1 MQMTATTVGDI
12 ITADEPGFACS
23 KTKLVDNGLIHLR
36 PFNIDLD
43 GKISLT
49 ELYQVP
55 PDEAL
60 AGRAKLEAGDILFNN
75 TNSAELVGKAALVSE
90 PMEAGFSNHINRI
103 RVNQSKVDPRWFALW
118 IRKKRETGF
127 FTRNATRWVSQA
139 AFKSSELRRLP
150 INVPPLV
157 EQRRVADLLSR
168 AESIVRMRRE
178 AEQKAKEIIPALF
191 LDMFGDPA
199 TNPKGWI
206 FRTIGEVADIQGGLQ
221 VTTKRASLPLEVPYL
236 RVANVHRTHLDLS
249 EIKLIRA
256 TEAELNRTRLLPGDL
271 LVIEGHGNPAEIG
284 RVGIWPGGIDPCVHQ
299 NHLIRV
305 RCMPERFHPVYVW
318 AYLNSADGRR
328 FLLREG
334 KTTSGLN
341 TISVSN
347 VKGVSV
353 PQPPIELQKRFADRI
368 AEVTALQGS
377 QQMASIRA
385 NHAFQSLMA
394 GVFGEGA

>member
-1 MQMTATTVGDI
+1 
-12 ITADEPGFACS
+12 
-23 KTKLVDNGLIHLR
+23 
-36 PFNIDLD
+36 
-43 GKISLT
+43 
-49 ELYQVP
+49 
-55 PDEAL
+55 
-60 AGRAKLEAGDILFNN
+60 
-75 TNSAELVGKAALVSE
+75 
-90 PMEAGFSNHINRI
+90 
-103 RVNQSKVDPRWFALW
+103 
-118 IRKKRETGF
+118 
-127 FTRNATRWVSQA
+127 
-139 AFKSSELRRLP
+139 
-150 INVPPLV
+150 
-157 EQRRVADLLSR
+157 
-168 AESIVRMRRE
+168 MRRE